1 MAKHLLVVLSNAT
14 EGQDE
19 AFNQWY
25 TNTHLGDVLKVP
37 GYVAAQRF
45 KLSEMQLGPGAFP
58 YRYMALYEVETD
70 NLEQACRAL
79 TEGAAGSM
87 YIDPALDRDRTV
99 AWFYSPITERVE
111 STAARSEQT
120 VP

>member
-1 MAKHLLVVLSNAT
+1 MAKHLLVVLSNAVD
-14 EGQDE
+14 GQDE
-19 AFNQWY
+19 MFNRWY

-45 KLSEMQLGPGAFP
+45 KLSETQLGPGEFP

-70 NLEQACRAL
+70 DLEKACRAL

-87 YIDPALDRDRTV
+87 YIDPALDRERTV
-99 AWFYSPITERVE
+99 AWFYSPITPRL
-111 STAARSEQT
+111 TA
-120 VP
+120 